1 MSKIEILKCSITRI
15 GTEAIVNAA
24 NDRLEAGSGVCGAI
38 FDAAGYH
45 RLQKECNTF
54 GGCKEGDAVITKGY
68 DLCPYII
75 HAVGPRYSEYENR
88 DHILYSA
95 YEKSLML
102 AKENGIRSIGFPLIS
117 AGIFGY
123 PVERA
128 WKAALKSCSD
138 FIESNPEYDICI
150 KFAIRDQNIIDTGL
164 KILENN

>member
-1 MSKIEILKCSITRI
+1 MGTIELIKCDITKI

-54 GGCKEGDAVITKGY
+54 GGCKEGSAVITKGY

-75 HAVGPRYSEYENR
+75 HAVGPRYSEHEDR

-95 YEKSLML
+95 YIASLEL
-102 AKENGIRSIGFPLIS
+102 AKENGIKSIGFPLIS

-123 PVERA
+123 PVDLA
-128 WKAALKSCSD
+128 WKIAIKACRD
-138 FIESNPEYDICI
+138 FTDENIDIDLEI
-150 KFAIRDQNIIDTGL
+150 KFAIRDQ
-164 KILENN
+164 KILDRGKLLMA